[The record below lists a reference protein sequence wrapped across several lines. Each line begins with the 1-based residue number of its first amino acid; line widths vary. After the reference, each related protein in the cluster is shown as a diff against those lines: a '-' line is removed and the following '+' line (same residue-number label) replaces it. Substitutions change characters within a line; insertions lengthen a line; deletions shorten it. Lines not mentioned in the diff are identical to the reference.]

1 MYRFLFD
8 QTYISMA
15 VYALLIFLIM
25 FLWRK
30 ITILEGSFFILEKR
44 VNVIK
49 KTDRL
54 DTINKNIEGADTLM
68 NEIFKDSVNKNYCN
82 NVSSSSKSE
91 INKKLQNNIKIEE
104 QYFNKSDVNYN
115 NILNIDENLIKK
127 KDVSE
132 NEQMSTYLDEIIP
145 ENYDNFEISEVK
157 FNIDN
162 DNDIDL
168 SHNQDIK
175 NNNIENIVVNNDN
188 SYPDNTDNVS
198 ICSDITFGND
208 IDNNLKK
215 KYKNMNVEKLREECK
230 EKSLNTEGTKATL
243 ISRILEHNKKLK

>member
-1 MYRFLFD
+1 
-8 QTYISMA
+8 
-15 VYALLIFLIM
+15 
-25 FLWRK
+25 
-30 ITILEGSFFILEKR
+30 
-44 VNVIK
+44 
-49 KTDRL
+49 
-54 DTINKNIEGADTLM
+54 
-68 NEIFKDSVNKNYCN
+68 
-82 NVSSSSKSE
+82 
-91 INKKLQNNIKIEE
+91 LQNNIKIEE